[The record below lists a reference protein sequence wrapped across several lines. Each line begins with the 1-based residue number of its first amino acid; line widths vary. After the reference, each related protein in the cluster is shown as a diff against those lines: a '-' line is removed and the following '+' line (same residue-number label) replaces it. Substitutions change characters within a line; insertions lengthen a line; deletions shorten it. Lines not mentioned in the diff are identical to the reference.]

1 MGKNISLPYNTTNTR
16 QYQSGRRFCSK
27 NNETE
32 GGSQIQSIFF
42 RVGTTFRV
50 GARLRRLGYK
60 FGLHAHPHTGKQL
73 SPVAGFAGGPST
85 ARSDDN
91 DNDDNNNDRD
101 DDDDDEGAYGLT
113 SPTVADVR
121 RRARQSTCH
130 ATPGSF
136 ELIAKGLLS
145 RLYLV
150 VSRHRRTRRFHHTP
164 VFWSVSSRFSF
175 FSSRRY
181 LLTPAQPAL
190 FLTPFLL
197 ALYWL
202 RHLAWNETRRDASGT
217 VPMHL
222 VSFSLE
228 SAEVLHR
235 MGMAR
240 GKWQKK
246 KWCYSGLPFL
256 SPPLLIKELS
266 SRRFHFFRNAKVQ

>member
-1 MGKNISLPYNTTNTR
+1 MPPCNSHTTNVHR
-16 QYQSGRRFCSK
+16 SDRGFCWK

-32 GGSQIQSIFF
+32 GDSQIQSIFF

-50 GARLRRLGYK
+50 GARLCRLGHR

-73 SPVAGFAGGPST
+73 SSVAGFAGVH
-85 ARSDDN
+85 RSN
-91 DNDDNNNDRD
+91 DNDDD
-101 DDDDDEGAYGLT
+101 DGDDGDDDEGAHGLT

-136 ELIAKGLLS
+136 ELIARGLLS
-145 RLYLV
+145 RLHLA
-150 VSRHRRTRRFHHTP
+150 VSRHHRARRFHHTP
-164 VFWSVSSRFSF
+164 VFWSVSSRFSTS
-175 FSSRRY
+175 SSRRH
-181 LLTPAQPAL
+181 LLAPASPAL

-228 SAEVLHR
+228 S
-235 MGMAR
+235 
-240 GKWQKK
+240 
-246 KWCYSGLPFL
+246 
-256 SPPLLIKELS
+256 
-266 SRRFHFFRNAKVQ
+266 SR

>member
-1 MGKNISLPYNTTNTR
+1 MH
-16 QYQSGRRFCSK
+16 QYRSGRGFCSK

-50 GARLRRLGYK
+50 GLRRLGHR

-85 ARSDDN
+85 ARSDGN
-91 DNDDNNNDRD
+91 DNDDDNDRD
-101 DDDDDEGAYGLT
+101 DDDEGVHGLT

-136 ELIAKGLLS
+136 ELIARGLLS
-145 RLYLV
+145 RLHLIV
-150 VSRHRRTRRFHHTP
+150 FRHHRARRFHHTP

-175 FSSRRY
+175 SSLH
-181 LLTPAQPAL
+181 LLTPAPPAL

-228 SAEVLHR
+228 SSRWSFASHGNNSWEVTEKEVVMLL
-235 MGMAR
+235 G
-240 GKWQKK
+240 
-246 KWCYSGLPFL
+246 SFFPP
-256 SPPLLIKELS
+256 SPDQGTA
-266 SRRFHFFRNAKVQ
+266 FFFSKCKGSINKSYECVFIRIEAV